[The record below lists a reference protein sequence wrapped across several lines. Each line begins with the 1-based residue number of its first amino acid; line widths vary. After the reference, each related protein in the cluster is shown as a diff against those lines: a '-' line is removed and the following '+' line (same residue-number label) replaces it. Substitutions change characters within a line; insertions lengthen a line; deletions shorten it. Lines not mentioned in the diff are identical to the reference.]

1 MKTYILK
8 AHTVTVDGLSV
19 VYKREA
25 DAMWNAKGAA
35 TMFGNV
41 TVEDTYIE
49 CPMMNETVYI
59 PDFVR

>member
-1 MKTYILK
+1 MTTYILK
-8 AHTVTVDGLSV
+8 AHTVTIDGLSV

-35 TMFGNV
+35 TMRIPV

>member
-1 MKTYILK
+1 MTTYILK
-8 AHTVTVDGLSV
+8 AHTVTIDGLSV

-25 DAMWNAKGAA
+25 DAMWNAKGGAA
-35 TMFGNV
+35 LFGNV
-41 TVEDTYIE
+41 TVEDTFIE